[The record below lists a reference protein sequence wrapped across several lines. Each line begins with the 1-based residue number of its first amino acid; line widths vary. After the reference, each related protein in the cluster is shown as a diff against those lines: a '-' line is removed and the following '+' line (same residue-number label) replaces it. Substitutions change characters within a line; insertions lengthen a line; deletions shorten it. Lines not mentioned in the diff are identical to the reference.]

1 MRKIISKHEEEK
13 KRKRNQIIIGGI
25 LIFIMISSMLG
36 YAFQSQLFNSNSATN
51 ETLTYNG
58 IVFTN
63 QNGFWTMNYRNE
75 RLVFTYLPSQIPES
89 DLSNLTKDI
98 NDFSDKSLYIFSEDY
113 NAESE
118 IGFNLLSFATEIKN
132 ACPAGIECE
141 DEKLQIRN
149 CEDNFIIIQNGNEG
163 VRQEENCIFIS
174 GEGDNLIKLADNVL
188 FKIFGIRL

>member
-1 MRKIISKHEEEK
+1 MV
-13 KRKRNQIIIGGI
+13 
-25 LIFIMISSMLG
+25 SSMLG
-36 YAFQSQLFNSNSATN
+36 YAFQSQLFNGNPATN

-63 QNGFWTMNYRNE
+63 QNGFWAANYQNE
-75 RLVFTYLPSQIPES
+75 RIAFTYLPSQIPES
-89 DLSNLTKDI
+89 DLSNLTRDI
-98 NDFSDKSLYIFSEDY
+98 DDFSDKPLYIFSEDY

-118 IGFNLLSFATEIKN
+118 IGFNLLPFATEIEN
-132 ACPAGIECE
+132 ACPEGIECE

-149 CEDNFIIIQNGNEG
+149 CESNFIIIQNGNEG

-174 GEGDNLIKLADNVL
+174 GRGDNLIKLADNVL